1 MSFLDVNIIKEK
13 GTFTTSFYRKP
24 TFCQI
29 YTHFDCFLPSSN
41 KTESHSWLRSE
52 LSLRVVLLVII
63 CYFVTILHLSKILL
77 F

>member
-29 YTHFDCFLPSSN
+29 YTHDSFLPSSN
-41 KTESHSWLRSE
+41 KMNLTLD
-52 LSLRVVLLVII
+52 
-63 CYFVTILHLSKILL
+63 
-77 F
+77 